1 MIKCEVI
8 EKFTLKD
15 FDLLEN
21 VQRKN
26 GGAKGTLYIGDIFE
40 CSENLAKYLTGD
52 NALKKTVVKVVEV
65 EPKKEETEK
74 SLIYCGDETTPPQYE
89 EVKEKPKKKKGKK

>member
-15 FDLLEN
+15 FDLLKN

-26 GGAKGTLYIGDIFE
+26 GGAKGTLYPEDTFE
-40 CSENLAKYLTGD
+40 CDEKMAKYLTGD
-52 NALKKTVVKVVEV
+52 NALNKVVVKIIEV
-65 EPKKEETEK
+65 EPKEDSKIICEDKEVEK
-74 SLIYCGDETTPPQYE
+74 LFE
-89 EVKEKPKKKKGKK
+89 EKPKKKKGKK